1 MRDQPDDQVS
11 PAREPTRQI
20 NYAFTDY
27 RNDYG
32 YKSVM
37 LRTQFLKDT
46 EKSHTC
52 TDRNKII
59 NNYREDK

>member
-1 MRDQPDDQVS
+1 MRDQPGDQVS

-27 RNDYG
+27 SNDYG
-32 YKSVM
+32 YI

-52 TDRNKII
+52 TDLK
-59 NNYREDK
+59 KS

>member
-1 MRDQPDDQVS
+1 MRDQPGDQVS

-32 YKSVM
+32 YI

-46 EKSHTC
+46 EKLHTC

-59 NNYREDK
+59 NNYGEDK

>member
-1 MRDQPDDQVS
+1 MQNNTLFDIEEHVS
-11 PAREPTRQI
+11 SCDLYIRSPE
-20 NYAFTDY
+20 
-27 RNDYG
+27 
-32 YKSVM
+32 VM